1 MPETAVFLLVE
12 DSEDDIALLKRA
24 FAKARILNPLLV
36 VNNGVDAM
44 AYLEGSGRY
53 RDRKEFPLPRII
65 LLDIKLP
72 GISGLEVLRWIRE
85 QPSLKAIRVIMLS
98 SSDLVRDVNTAYQLG
113 ANSFLM
119 KPHEFEDLVQLSQAI
134 RGYWIWTD
142 TGPQVSSVQ
151 AELKKAP

>member
-12 DSEDDIALLKRA
+12 DNENDVALLKRA
-24 FAKARILNPLLV
+24 FAKSKILNPLLV
-36 VNNGVDAM
+36 VKNGVEAM

-53 RDRKEFPLPRII
+53 RNRQEFPLPRII

-72 GISGLEVLRWIRE
+72 GINGLEVLKWIRE

-113 ANSFLM
+113 ANSFLI
-119 KPHEFEDLVQLSQAI
+119 KPNEFDDLVTLSQAI
-134 RGYWIWTD
+134 KGYWIWTD
-142 TGPQVSSVQ
+142 TGPQLPVEDEQ
-151 AELKKAP
+151 RKAY